1 MKYGSLNN
9 SLKLSRPI
17 ISLDIETPSQLVKLR
32 RSVLI
37 NGYMTH
43 IEYIVRGRAR
53 KAHGTHLLLLI
64 ISSK

>member
-17 ISLDIETPSQLVKLR
+17 ISLDIETPVPAGEGEKRTDQWIYDPYRIHRKR
-32 RSVLI
+32 K
-37 NGYMTH
+37 GK
-43 IEYIVRGRAR
+43 